1 MLSYDWD
8 LTSAQTN
15 RGSESRTFYYEIIF
29 EYFEF
34 SLGAGVELC
43 TVMIKDW
50 HAIAAFAFIV
60 QIGFL
65 NKIMSN
71 VET

>member
-1 MLSYDWD
+1 MG
-8 LTSAQTN
+8 T
-15 RGSESRTFYYEIIF
+15 
-29 EYFEF
+29 
-34 SLGAGVELC
+34 GVELC

-50 HAIAAFAFIV
+50 HALAAFAFIV

-71 VET
+71 AETPCFTVPMPTTIFLICFSLIGLAVFERKMTKG